1 LPGKRTPG
9 LGLMF
14 EISFFQILII
24 ALVAMIVIGPARLP
38 KTVRTLGHLLG
49 KMQRYVSEI
58 KTDIQREMELEELK
72 KVRQSMQD
80 IGKDI
85 EQSVQSVIQQTEKT
99 VKQAEGDVRG
109 IGSKL
114 ESELNRIADD
124 KPAEQAAEQ
133 PVEQPAAQPTV
144 QPADEDMQTT
154 VVTATTAAAEIE
166 TEPPVTVPAFL
177 QGEVTLSIPDAP
189 PTANPKPDA

>member
-1 LPGKRTPG
+1 
-9 LGLMF
+9 MF

-72 KVRQSMQD
+72 KVRQTMED

-85 EQSVQSVIQQTEKT
+85 EQSVKSVVQETEKT
-99 VKQAEGDVRG
+99 VQKAEGSVREM
-109 IGSKL
+109 
-114 ESELNRIADD
+114 ESELNRIASD
-124 KPAEQAAEQ
+124 E
-133 PVEQPAAQPTV
+133 PAAQI
-144 QPADEDMQTT
+144 AGEDMQTT
-154 VVTATTAAAEIE
+154 VVAADADVDTDTAPAVATTATIAAEAAVE
-166 TEPPVTVPAFL
+166 TEPPVATIPAFL
-177 QGEVTLSIPDAP
+177 QGEAELSIPDASP
-189 PTANPKPDA
+189 ASSQKPDA